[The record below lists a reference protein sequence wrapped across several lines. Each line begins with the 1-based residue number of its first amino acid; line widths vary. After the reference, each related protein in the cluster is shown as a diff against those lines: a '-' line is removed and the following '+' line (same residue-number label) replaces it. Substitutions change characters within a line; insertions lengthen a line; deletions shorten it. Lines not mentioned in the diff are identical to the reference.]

1 MDDAFC
7 GGPDG
12 SSLNSTGTLVEDAV
26 ARQVAAIIL
35 MGDPRHVR
43 GLSFNVGN
51 ATEGGV
57 RRNFPSSRPTQMILG
72 ANNGFSCI

>member
-12 SSLNSTGTLVEDAV
+12 TSLDSTGPLVSDAV
-26 ARQVAAIIL
+26 AKNVAAIIL
-35 MGDPRHVR
+35 MGDPRHVN

-57 RRNFPSSRPTQMILG
+57 S
-72 ANNGFSCI
+72 